1 MASTKN
7 RWRIKKYQKTVGCGL
22 AVYKPLLN
30 NDENSN
36 LPGADESNV
45 VNLLWSICEAEVA

>member
-7 RWRIKKYQKTVGCGL
+7 RWVSKNARKLWV
-22 AVYKPLLN
+22 AVYKPALN
-30 NDENSN
+30 NDENLN

-45 VNLLWSICEAEVA
+45 VNLLWSICEAELD